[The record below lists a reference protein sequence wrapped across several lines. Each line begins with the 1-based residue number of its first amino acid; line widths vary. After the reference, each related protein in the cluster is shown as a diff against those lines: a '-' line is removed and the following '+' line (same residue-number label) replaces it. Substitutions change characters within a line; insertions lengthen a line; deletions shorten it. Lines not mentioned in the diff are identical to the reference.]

1 MSLDQLTAQVKEKVG
16 ANSGLDATV
25 RFDFG
30 DDGVIFVDGKSVPN
44 SVSNEAKDAECTIK
58 ISMENFGR
66 MVRGE
71 LDPTMAFMMGQ
82 LKVSGNMGV
91 AMKLSKVL

>member
-1 MSLDQLTAQVKEKVG
+1 MSLDQLTSQIKEKVG

-25 RFDFG
+25 MFDFG
-30 DDGVIFVDGKSVPN
+30 DDGVIYVDGKSIPN
-44 SVSNEAKDAECTIK
+44 AVSNQSQDADCTIK
-58 ISMENFGR
+58 ITLANFAR

-82 LKVSGNMGV
+82 LKVSGSMGV
-91 AMKLSKVL
+91 AMKLSKVI